1 LFKPGSLARFE
12 TQFGLCWE
20 KMHEFLVFLFAIAAG
35 ITASG
40 LTANIYG
47 LLGGEPTTRLSTV
60 IHYAVMIVAGPVV
73 LAANS
78 TRSFRQKECSRAA
91 YALALVF
98 SGYWS
103 FAMGLFILSVAVGL
117 RHA

>member
-1 LFKPGSLARFE
+1 
-12 TQFGLCWE
+12 
-20 KMHEFLVFLFAIAAG
+20 MHDFLVFLFAIAAG
-35 ITASG
+35 MTASG
-40 LTANIYG
+40 LTANIYR
-47 LLGGEPTTRLSTV
+47 LFGGDPTTRLAPAV
-60 IHYAVMIVAGPVV
+60 HYMVMIVAGPVV

-103 FAMGLFILSVAVGL
+103 FAMGLLILSIAVGL
-117 RHA
+117 RAS